1 MVKSLLVGTALLG
14 AGAFGLRG
22 LPCCLPQNVSDMNH
36 AVAAT
41 TRDNPVP
48 PIETVNIRVDGMS
61 CGGCAVAV
69 RIALS
74 RLPGV
79 QKADVKLDTQVA
91 EVTFDSEKVTVEQ
104 ITEAIKKVG
113 FIPRVVEK

>member
-14 AGAFGLRG
+14 AGAFGLSG
-22 LPCCLPQNVSDMNH
+22 LPCCLPQNASGMNQ

-41 TRDNPVP
+41 TRDTPAP
-48 PIETVNIRVDGMS
+48 PIETVKIRVEGMS
-61 CGGCAVAV
+61 CGGCVVAV
-69 RIALS
+69 RVALT

-79 QKADVKLDTQVA
+79 QKADVGLDTQVA

-113 FIPRVVEK
+113 FTPRLLEK